1 MTTYIALLRAVNLGT
16 HNKVAM
22 HDLCQLLT
30 TLGMQGTRSVLQSG
44 NVVFRTDLSKTA
56 ELERLLEDA
65 ADKRLGLNTDFFVRS
80 ARDWEGI
87 IARSPFPDEAARD
100 PSHVLVIFLKDTPDR
115 AAVTALQ
122 QAITGREVV
131 RAEGRQVYIVYPDG
145 IGRSRLSNAT
155 IEKKLGTRGTGRNWN
170 TILKLASLAKLQ

>member
-16 HNKVAM
+16 HNNAM
-22 HDLCQLLT
+22 RDLCQLLT

-44 NVVFRTDLSKTA
+44 NVVFRTDLSKTV

-87 IARSPFPDEAARD
+87 IARSPFQDEAARD

-131 RAEGRQVYIVYPDG
+131 RAEGRQVYI
-145 IGRSRLSNAT
+145 L
-155 IEKKLGTRGTGRNWN
+155 
-170 TILKLASLAKLQ
+170 